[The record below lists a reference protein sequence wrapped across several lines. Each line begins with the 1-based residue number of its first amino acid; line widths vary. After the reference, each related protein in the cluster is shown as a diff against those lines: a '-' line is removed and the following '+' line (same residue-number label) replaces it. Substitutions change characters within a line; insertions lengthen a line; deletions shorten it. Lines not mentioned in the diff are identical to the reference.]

1 MRYLNRT
8 PSAWEEIRPERPLVR
23 QSLLARSEPRTSY
36 SRPSSSP
43 IVLMCLPSPV
53 LMTYSE
59 FERLT
64 GKRRNL
70 VDALSMPGLSSI
82 DFDLPRAEVAPRG
95 VNLS

>member
-1 MRYLNRT
+1 MGITSLSSRELNQDVSKAKKAAEKGPVVITDRGK
-8 PSAWEEIRPERPLVR
+8 PSH
-23 QSLLARSEPRTSY
+23 
-36 SRPSSSP
+36 
-43 IVLMCLPSPV
+43 V

-82 DFDLPRAEVAPRG
+82 DLDLPRAEIAARG
-95 VNLS
+95 VDLS